1 MISVVFMTAL
11 IVNRKRPD
19 KSFHCFPSDLILR
32 IQAIKRVA
40 GRNIKLS
47 ESEQKLR
54 EELQKAQEKNTELEK
69 SLDARSKEVI
79 HPRSQLFPFDN
90 KKVDSKQL
98 EFFTSLGLCVELFGS
113 SVLQGHTQR

>member
-1 MISVVFMTAL
+1 M
-11 IVNRKRPD
+11 
-19 KSFHCFPSDLILR
+19 SFHCFPSDLSLR
-32 IQAIKRVA
+32 LQAIKRVA

-69 SLDARSKEVI
+69 SLDARSKEVT

-98 EFFTSLGLCVELFGS
+98 EFFTSLSRETWDCVWNFLGVQFCKDILSAKSAATED
-113 SVLQGHTQR
+113 